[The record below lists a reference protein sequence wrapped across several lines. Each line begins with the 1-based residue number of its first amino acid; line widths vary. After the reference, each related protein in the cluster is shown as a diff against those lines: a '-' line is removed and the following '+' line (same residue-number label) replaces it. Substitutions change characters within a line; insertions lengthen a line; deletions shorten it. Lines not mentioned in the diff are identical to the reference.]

1 MTLVISPTPS
11 EKVGIED
18 IAGALKT
25 CLDILSNISANEDL
39 EGQWDMLQ
47 AKLDIERTLLLQW
60 SDRVKLLQDVH
71 DDCLD
76 DLRTHNRIFEL
87 LHGAVCLLTDKH
99 QMRWMYQVFSFE
111 EEEVSPDTTYLPS
124 SSILSTPRMEHFNN
138 EFLRLNLRAMQPRQG
153 LCPLAAPHLRV
164 ATLVVTFEKFIEHI
178 QQLVSS
184 LYRITGGAN
193 CLECATEMAKEDVK
207 RCNSMRDMRLV
218 RNAAEGVRDTISQSA
233 RDFIVQLAQE
243 RVLKT
248 LWFPGMEERKMNL
261 REAHPDT
268 FLWSLRAPQMDED
281 WDDLAEWLVSGS
293 DIYWV
298 CGKAGT
304 GKSTLLKYLFNNPD
318 TKRYL
323 EVWGDNEPVSL
334 GSFFFWSQGLFEQ
347 RVRDGMAR
355 AMLYHILSEIP
366 RLMPVLVPTL
376 WYHAKE
382 AGDFEQDG
390 SLPLP
395 MIPDVRLAFE
405 KLEEPGVLNKKFCFF
420 IDGLDEYGGSESRA
434 VDFIQRLSRS
444 DKIKVIASSR
454 PHPTFLELLGDYPK
468 MSLHELTGGD
478 ILQYVQDKVDAH
490 PYMRVL
496 RDVNETR
503 TLVLIEMLADRA
515 EGVFL
520 WGVLAIK
527 AFLKGLD
534 AFESLPDLEDRVRA
548 IPKDLPGLYR
558 HMLNLVEPRH
568 REGAA
573 KMLRMC
579 HRSKVSRMRDGGS
592 GRVWAVGLAA
602 LDGKGMEF
610 DNFEHHSENT
620 LRARHRQCLTL
631 ENRLASRCGGLLEV
645 IRYEPDEEDSCFC
658 GRPETHPTRYRDILI
673 DSSIEFVHRSA
684 FEWFDKLGWTTV
696 PWVEL
701 RDQDFQEDAALASM
715 AWHQSRI
722 SHDLGASLGTTDTSL
737 SYCMEKIHEASKFT
751 PKFAKR
757 MLLEIKQLVADTR
770 RNRGENWRFTF
781 CCLEGENSEH
791 LEILYFGVAMGMA
804 NFVRYYMRQ
813 HGEGRSLRDLELEHG
828 MNWWRVAADRSLV
841 VKFLEGHI
849 EAIQNLPPQREMMH
863 YLAQIGCPVPRS
875 QLVKHLTDGEM
886 AASMY
891 MAVIED
897 MPH

>member
-1 MTLVISPTPS
+1 MTLVTSPIPPG
-11 EKVGIED
+11 KVSIAD

-25 CLDILSNISANEDL
+25 CLDILSNISANGDL
-39 EGQWDMLQ
+39 ECQWDMLQ

-60 SDRVKLLQDVH
+60 SDKVKLLQDVH

-76 DLRTHNRIFEL
+76 DLRTHHRILEL
-87 LHGAVCLLTDKH
+87 LQGAVYLLTDRH
-99 QMRWMYQVFSFE
+99 QLRWMYQIFSLE
-111 EEEVSPDTTYLPS
+111 EAEVSPGATYLPS

-153 LCPLAAPHLRV
+153 LCSLAAPYLRV

-184 LYRITGGAN
+184 LYSLTGGAN
-193 CLECATEMAKEDVK
+193 CLDCATEMAKEDVK

-218 RNAAEGVRDTISQSA
+218 RDAAEGVRDTIAQSA
-233 RDFIVQLAQE
+233 RDFLVQLAQE
-243 RVLKT
+243 RVLKN
-248 LWFPGMEERKMNL
+248 LWFRGMEERKMNL

-304 GKSTLLKYLFNNPD
+304 GKSTFLKYLLNNPD

-334 GSFFFWSQGLFEQ
+334 GSFFFWSQGLCEQ
-347 RVRDGMAR
+347 RCRDGMAR

-366 RLMPVLVPTL
+366 RLMPILLPTL
-376 WYHAKE
+376 WYFAKE
-382 AGDFEQDG
+382 GADYERNG

-395 MIPDVRLAFE
+395 MIPDVQLAFE
-405 KLEEPGVLNKKFCFF
+405 KLVEPGVLDKKFCFF
-420 IDGLDEYGGSESRA
+420 IDGLDEYGGGESRA

-444 DKIKVIASSR
+444 DKIKVIVSSR

-468 MSLHELTGGD
+468 MNLDELTGGD

-503 TLVLIEMLADRA
+503 TLVLIQMLADRA

-520 WGVLAIK
+520 WGVLGTR

-548 IPKDLPGLYR
+548 IPEDLPGLYR
-558 HMLNLVEPRH
+558 HMLNLVEPCH
-568 REGAA
+568 REQAA
-573 KMLRMC
+573 KILRMC
-579 HRSKVSRMRDGGS
+579 HRSKSRRSKGGV
-592 GRVWAVGLAA
+592 GRIWTVGLAA

-645 IRYEPDEEDSCFC
+645 IRNEPDEEDSCFC
-658 GRPETHPTRYRDILI
+658 GRPETHPTRDHDILI

-701 RDQDFQEDAALASM
+701 RDQDFREDAALASM
-715 AWHQSRI
+715 AWHQGRI
-722 SHDLGASLGTTDTSL
+722 SHDLGASTGRTDMDL
-737 SYCMEKIHEASKFT
+737 SYCMEKIYEASKFT
-751 PKFAKR
+751 PKFAKS
-757 MLLEIKQLVADTR
+757 MLLNIKQLVADTR
-770 RNRGENWRFTF
+770 RKRGENWRFTF

-804 NFVRYYMRQ
+804 NFVQYYMKE
-813 HGEGRSLRDLELEHG
+813 HGEGKRLRDLELEHG

-841 VKFLEGHI
+841 VKFLEPHFK
-849 EAIQNLPPQREMMH
+849 AIQNLPPQKEMLKH
-863 YLAQIGCPVPRS
+863 LAQTGCPVPRS
-875 QLVKHLTDGEM
+875 QLIKYLTDGEM
-886 AASMY
+886 AGSMY
-891 MAVIED
+891 LAVIED
-897 MPH
+897 LTH